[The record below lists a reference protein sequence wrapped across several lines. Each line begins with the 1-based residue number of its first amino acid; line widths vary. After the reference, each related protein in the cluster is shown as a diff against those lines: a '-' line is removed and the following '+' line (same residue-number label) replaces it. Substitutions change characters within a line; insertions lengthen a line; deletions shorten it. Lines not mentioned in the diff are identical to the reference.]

1 MLQKIYKWKKFPIWG
16 ASSIEETKQKAPVE
30 VYRDDWNVLTE
41 SMSYE
46 TRTHVLS
53 LTFQYT
59 LFLLSLFLVF

>member
-16 ASSIEETKQKAPVE
+16 TSSIEETKQKALV

-46 TRTHVLS
+46 THTHVLN
-53 LTFQYT
+53 LTY
-59 LFLLSLFLVF
+59 